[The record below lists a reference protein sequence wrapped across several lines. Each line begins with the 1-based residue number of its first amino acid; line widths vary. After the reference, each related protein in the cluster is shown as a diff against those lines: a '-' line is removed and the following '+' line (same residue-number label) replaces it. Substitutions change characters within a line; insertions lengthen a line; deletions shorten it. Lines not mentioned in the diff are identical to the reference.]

1 MTGSREWPVWV
12 IWAVL
17 VLASVLGFV
26 LAEGYAS
33 APVAATVAILLAALK
48 IHLVFDQYMEV
59 RWTHQPLR
67 PILAIWLI
75 ASTIILLIGYW
86 AA

>member
-17 VLASVLGFV
+17 AGASVLGFV

-33 APVAATVAILLAALK
+33 PPVAATVAIILAALK

-59 RWTHQPLR
+59 HWGHRPLR
-67 PILAIWLI
+67 PILGIWLA
-75 ASTIILLIGYW
+75 ASTVILLIGYW